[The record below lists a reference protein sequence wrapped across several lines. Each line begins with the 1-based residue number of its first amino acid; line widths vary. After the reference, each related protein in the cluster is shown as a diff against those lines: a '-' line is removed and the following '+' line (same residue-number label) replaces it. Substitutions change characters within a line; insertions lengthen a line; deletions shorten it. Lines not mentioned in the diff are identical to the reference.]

1 MANAYFQFKQ
11 FTIHQDRC
19 AMKVTT
25 DGCLFGAWCAEEVRK
40 LTSVNK
46 ATVPARALDIG
57 AGTGLLSLMVAQ
69 KNALSIQAVEI
80 DADAAAQA
88 AENAATAPFRAQIQ
102 VVQRDVLHLQ
112 DHRYDVIFS
121 NPPFYEHE
129 LKSGNTARDTAH
141 HSRQLTW
148 TELFGAINRLLA
160 PDGVFFLLLPY
171 KRAGE
176 LEGYLKKEQLFL
188 HTIVRVQQST
198 RHTPFRIM
206 VQGSRAAS
214 PLRETEL
221 SIRDEHQQYTPSF
234 VDLLKEYYLYL

>member
-1 MANAYFQFKQ
+1 
-11 FTIHQDRC
+11 
-19 AMKVTT
+19 
-25 DGCLFGAWCAEEVRK
+25 
-40 LTSVNK
+40 
-46 ATVPARALDIG
+46 
-57 AGTGLLSLMVAQ
+57 
-69 KNALSIQAVEI
+69 
-80 DADAAAQA
+80 
-88 AENAATAPFRAQIQ
+88 
-102 VVQRDVLHLQ
+102 VQRDVLHLQ